1 MRIIAKSEYS
11 GMPWKNGGGTTT
23 EVFADYV
30 SPGAFNW
37 RVSIADVSSSG
48 PFSNFAGY
56 ERHIMLLTGKGMD
69 LDFGGGKRIELERL
83 GPVTFSGDSSVVG
96 LLKDGPVRDFNLMVR
111 RDFGAGRLVV
121 RSLTQPST
129 FASEDETHL
138 IYVLASRGGATQ
150 DGLAAGDSLLI
161 APGEI
166 CTVGAGHDLAVCS
179 IKAH

>member
-11 GMPWKNGGGTTT
+11 GMPWKNGGGTTS

-30 SPGAFNW
+30 SPGVFNW
-37 RVSIADVSSSG
+37 RVSIADVNSSG

-56 ERHIMLLTGKGMD
+56 ERHIMVLTGRGMD
-69 LDFGGGKRIELERL
+69 LGFGGGKRMELARL
-83 GPVTFSGDSSVVG
+83 RPVTFSGDSSVVG
-96 LLKDGPVRDFNLMVR
+96 VLKDGPVQDFNLMVR
-111 RDFGAGRLVV
+111 RDFGVGRLVV

-129 FASEDETHL
+129 FASEETHL
-138 IYVLASRGGATQ
+138 IYVLASSGGATQ

-166 CTVGAGHDLAVCS
+166 CTLGAGFDLAVCR